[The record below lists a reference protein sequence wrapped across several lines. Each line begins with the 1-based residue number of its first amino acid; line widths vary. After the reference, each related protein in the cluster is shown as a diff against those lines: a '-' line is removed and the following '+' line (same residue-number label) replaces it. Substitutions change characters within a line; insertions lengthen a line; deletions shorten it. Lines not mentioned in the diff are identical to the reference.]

1 MEVHQARENSIYLLP
16 SLDSLYPYL
25 LDSAS
30 GTEEDRKGVTSDL
43 FQQKHHMFFVHP
55 SLPPPT
61 ALAEV
66 KVTPFAKI
74 LERSYDEEI
83 GDCGSGVKS

>member
-1 MEVHQARENSIYLLP
+1 MEAYDPHTRDPIRLLP

-30 GTEEDRKGVTSDL
+30 STKEDKRGVTSDL
-43 FQQKHHMFFVHP
+43 FQQKHHMFFVRP
-55 SLPPPT
+55 SFPHST

-66 KVTPFAKI
+66 RVSPFAI
-74 LERSYDEEI
+74 IPERSCDERA
-83 GDCGSGVKS
+83 GNNGSVQS